1 MEQQQ
6 KESYTEPVLVAHEML
21 RDITGG
27 TSGVKTSDKA
37 VGEKPGTES
46 YT

>member
-6 KESYTEPVLVAHEML
+6 KESYTEPVLVAHDML

-27 TSGVKTSDKA
+27 TSGVKASDKS
-37 VGEKPGTES
+37 VGEKPGAIES
-46 YT
+46 Y

>member
-6 KESYTEPVLVAHEML
+6 KESYTEPVLMAHEML

-27 TSGVKTSDKA
+27 TSAVKTSDK
-37 VGEKPGTES
+37 VREKTGTEAPF
-46 YT
+46 